1 MKEGIKLCSV
11 NELFGKH
18 FFIPAYQRGYRWE
31 IRQITDLLKDIF
43 EFQKKANSRILGIGE
58 FYCLQPII
66 VLHRENEDKWEVVD
80 GQQRLTTMFILLS
93 YLSTRGDYGIPSNL
107 FSIEYETREKEECSS
122 KEFLKNITST
132 TEIDKTNIDFY
143 RMSDAFL
150 IIKNWFEE
158 MKPTIGKI
166 VDTIISYEPDENGKD
181 EANNIRFIWYPINTN
196 TIEKPNVTFAKYNQ
210 GKIDL
215 TNGELIKAIF
225 YLTDGQKDK
234 KKHQI
239 KIGYEWDDIENKLRE
254 PDFWHFINPSKTYFN
269 HIEFIFDLV
278 ATKYKSFLDVDI
290 QEKIKKDDR
299 LRVYYIFNELI
310 TENIQIYENSKF
322 GNTRDFLWDEIK
334 TYFRTFLEWYHSKDD
349 NSKFTYFH
357 LIGFLLQIGGVENS
371 IEKIKEIAESNSKPE
386 FIQKLKGKIKNY
398 FGEIDFNEIGYEDN
412 KDKAKN
418 ILLLFNVITTMNG
431 RFHKFS
437 FDRISNWSLEH
448 IHAQQSEEISNEKDK
463 KQLLQE
469 QQQDTFIS
477 KHTNILEV
485 INELLSQSIIEQ
497 SQFASLQQKIFDLS
511 SDVGT
516 TIHSIKNLALLTP
529 SDNSSLNNAPFHRKR
544 DKIKELD
551 EKGSFIPICTNNVF
565 LKYYSKNVEQNVK
578 WDKKDMDAYLKEM
591 KIILNDY
598 LNITINESR

>member
-1 MKEGIKLCSV
+1 MKEEIKLCSV

-43 EFQKKANSRILGIGE
+43 EFQKKANSRMVGIGE
-58 FYCLQPII
+58 FYCLQPLI
-66 VLHRENEDKWEVVD
+66 VLYRENEDKWEVVD

-93 YLSTRGDYGIPSNL
+93 YLSIRGDYGIPSNL

-132 TEIDKTNIDFY
+132 VEINKTNIDFY
-143 RMSDAFL
+143 RMSNAYL

-196 TIEKPNVTFAKYNQ
+196 IIEKPNVTFAKYNQ

-215 TNGELIKAIF
+215 TNAELIKAIF
-225 YLTDGQKDK
+225 YLTDGEKDK

-349 NSKFTYFH
+349 DSKFTYFH

-431 RFHKFS
+431 GFHKFS

-469 QQQDTFIS
+469 QQEDTFIS

-598 LNITINESR
+598 LNISINESR